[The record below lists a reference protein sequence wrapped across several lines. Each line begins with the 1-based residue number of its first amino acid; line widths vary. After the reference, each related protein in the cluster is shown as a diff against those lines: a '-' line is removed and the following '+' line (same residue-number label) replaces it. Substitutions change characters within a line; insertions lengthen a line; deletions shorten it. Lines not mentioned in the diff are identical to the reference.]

1 MPPTPVSQ
9 GLRERPTAYM
19 VPARHSI
26 QASKKTHAATRYV
39 AVRIWAAEA
48 ITGWFCVCPVFFPG
62 CPLGVRKKSLP
73 SRPPHHLLLGAG
85 TARAIRLSMADSDLR
100 IEQFSG
106 DAIRRCLAALA
117 ALLKDVVDGGA
128 SVSFIAPLAL
138 SDATA
143 YWQKVAAEV
152 DRSERL
158 VLVARRSGA
167 IAGCVHLVPASTP
180 NGLHRAE
187 VQKMLVHTKHRRRGV
202 GAALLGAVEQLAQ
215 RLGRTLL
222 VLDTERYSA
231 GEALYA
237 TGAWT
242 RAGVIADFAANF
254 DGTRLVDTVVYY
266 KRIAR
271 ARM

>member
-1 MPPTPVSQ
+1 
-9 GLRERPTAYM
+9 
-19 VPARHSI
+19 
-26 QASKKTHAATRYV
+26 
-39 AVRIWAAEA
+39 
-48 ITGWFCVCPVFFPG
+48 
-62 CPLGVRKKSLP
+62 
-73 SRPPHHLLLGAG
+73 
-85 TARAIRLSMADSDLR
+85 MAHTDLR
-100 IEQFSG
+100 IEQFSAA
-106 DAIRRCLAALA
+106 AIRGCLPALA
-117 ALLKDVVDGGA
+117 ALLKDTVDGGA

-138 SDATA
+138 SEATA

-152 DRSERL
+152 DRGERL
-158 VLVARRSGA
+158 VLVAQRSGA

-187 VQKMLVHTKHRRRGV
+187 VQKMLVHSKHRRRGI

-237 TGAWT
+237 AGGWT
-242 RAGVIADFAANF
+242 RAGIIADFASNF

-266 KRIAR
+266 KPIAR